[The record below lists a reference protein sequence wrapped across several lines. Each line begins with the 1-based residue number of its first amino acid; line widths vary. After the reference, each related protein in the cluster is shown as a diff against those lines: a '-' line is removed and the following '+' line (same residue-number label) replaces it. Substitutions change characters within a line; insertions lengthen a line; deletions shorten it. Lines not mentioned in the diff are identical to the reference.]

1 MKRRAALT
9 ITMIMITA
17 LSPALLSQSFRGT
30 ILGTVRDSS
39 GAVLPGVA
47 ITVTNSGT
55 NQSRTALTNETGDW
69 VVPELIVGEYSVT
82 AELTGFKKEKLDKQ
96 IGRASC

>member
-1 MKRRAALT
+1 MKKRAVLTMAL
-9 ITMIMITA
+9 IMMST
-17 LSPALLSQSFRGT
+17 LPSALLSQSFRGT

-55 NQSRTALTNETGDW
+55 NQSRTADTNETGD
-69 VVPELIVGEYSVT
+69 
-82 AELTGFKKEKLDKQ
+82 
-96 IGRASC
+96 